1 LTASTASSSSS
12 HQKKIKNREK
22 GITATNK
29 HQTRIVEDPNQIIEE
44 IGRLTANS
52 NDLSTCI
59 SPGGLEFSYNY
70 FFKIKKE
77 LLEKQKK
84 GEHKGIRYVTNIQKD
99 NIELVKTYLNSGIQI
114 RHVKNLPPMSF
125 GVSDKE
131 MSATIEKMEGGKKIQ
146 SLLISTES
154 SYIQHFASLF
164 EDLWKEGVNAE
175 DRIKEIEEGLEP
187 IRTTILKSQEEIVEQ
202 IRNLN
207 SRANHLSICS
217 SLGGMQMSYNNFFD
231 TYRNFRNNKKEEQ
244 NDEFNKLRWIIN
256 VDKDSLNLVKI
267 FLDLGFQIR
276 HVKNTLPLNF
286 GVSDKE
292 VALTIENMEG
302 GKLSSS
308 FLISNEPLYVNHF
321 NSLFE
326 EIWKNGIDAAER
338 IKEIEAGVDLA
349 DIEVI
354 SRSSR
359 AQETY
364 EDIVKSASKEILWIF
379 PTTNAFTR
387 QDKMGAIP
395 LAMQAAKERNVK
407 VNILVPANKSVQEK
421 IQQLKQNCTSCSI
434 RVRYIEQMSETMAT
448 ILIVDRKH
456 SLVME
461 LKDDSKTTFYDA
473 IGLSTYSNSKAGVL
487 SYVAIFENLWK
498 QSELYEQLVNAHEKV
513 KTHDRMQKEFI
524 DVAAHELRTPI
535 QPILGLT
542 QMIYSSIDQDEY
554 PYQKKQQQK
563 ELLEV
568 VIRNA
573 HRLQRLTEDIL
584 DVTKIESQNLSLK
597 LEQINLDEIILN
609 AINDAKRNQQTK
621 QVSLLYQQQQQHD
634 KENTILIE
642 ADKGRLNQVISN
654 LISNAVKFTKEGTI
668 IITSKRDEEKEN
680 KVIVV
685 SVKDS
690 GIGIDPDIL
699 PRLFQKFA
707 TKSYQG
713 TGLGLYISKSIVE
726 AHGGKMWAENNSDG
740 KGATFSFSLPLS

>member
-1 LTASTASSSSS
+1 ML
-12 HQKKIKNREK
+12 R
-22 GITATNK
+22 
-29 HQTRIVEDPNQIIEE
+29 
-44 IGRLTANS
+44 
-52 NDLSTCI
+52 
-59 SPGGLEFSYNY
+59 
-70 FFKIKKE
+70 
-77 LLEKQKK
+77 
-84 GEHKGIRYVTNIQKD
+84 
-99 NIELVKTYLNSGIQI
+99 
-114 RHVKNLPPMSF
+114 SF
-125 GVSDKE
+125 
-131 MSATIEKMEGGKKIQ
+131 ATIFPGLYLY
-146 SLLISTES
+146 SLAASTES

-164 EDLWKEGVNAE
+164 EDLWKNGVNAE
-175 DRIKEIEEGLEP
+175 DRVKEIEEGLEP
-187 IRTTILKSQEEIVEQ
+187 IRTTILKSQDEIVEQ

-207 SRANHLSICS
+207 STADHLSICS
-217 SLGGMQMSYNNFFD
+217 SLGGMQMSYTNFFD
-231 TYRNFRNNKKEEQ
+231 TYRNIVDKFRKKKEEEEQ
-244 NDEFNKLRWIIN
+244 KEEFNKLRWIIN

-276 HVKNTLPLNF
+276 HVKNMLPINF

-302 GKLSSS
+302 GKMSSS

-321 NSLFE
+321 NALFE
-326 EIWKNGIDAAER
+326 QAWKNAIDATER
-338 IKEIEAGVDLA
+338 IKDIEAGVDLA

-359 AQETY
+359 AQKLY
-364 EDIVKSASKEILWIF
+364 QDIVKSASKEILWIF
-379 PTTNAFTR
+379 PTTNAFLR
-387 QDKMGAIP
+387 QDKIGAIP
-395 LAMQAAKERNVK
+395 LAIQAAIERNVK
-407 VNILVPANKSVQEK
+407 VKILVPANKLIEEK
-421 IQQLKQNCTSCSI
+421 VQQLKQDCISCQI
-434 RVRYIEQMSETMAT
+434 YAKYIEQMSETMAT
-448 ILIVDRKH
+448 ILVVDRKH

-461 LKDDSKTTFYDA
+461 LKDDSKATFHDA

-498 QSELYEQLVNAHEKV
+498 QSELYEQLMKAHEQL
-513 KTHDRMQKEFI
+513 KTHDMVQKEFI

-542 QMIYSSIDQDEY
+542 EMIYSKIDEEDYY
-554 PYQKKQQQK
+554 PYSKQQQK

-584 DVTKIESQNLSLK
+584 DVTRIESQNLSLK

-621 QVSLLYQQQQQHD
+621 QVNLLYQQHD
-634 KENTILIE
+634 KDNTILIQ
-642 ADKGRLNQVISN
+642 ADKGRLNQVILN
-654 LISNAVKFTKEGTI
+654 LISNAVKFTEEGTI
-668 IITSKRDEEKEN
+668 IITSKKEEEKN
-680 KVIVV
+680 NVTV

-690 GIGIDPDIL
+690 GIGIHPDIL

-726 AHGGKMWAENNSDG
+726 AHGGRMWAENNSDG
-740 KGATFSFSLPLS
+740 KGATFAFALRV